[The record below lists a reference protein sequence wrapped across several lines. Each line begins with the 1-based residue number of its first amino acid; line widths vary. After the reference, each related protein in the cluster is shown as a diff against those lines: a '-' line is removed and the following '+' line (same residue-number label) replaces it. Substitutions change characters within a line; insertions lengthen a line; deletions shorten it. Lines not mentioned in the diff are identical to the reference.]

1 MLKLS
6 WKGVMANKVRLMLT
20 AIAIVLGVAFVAGS
34 YVFTDSLKAAF
45 DVLFEQEGQLN
56 DLVVRADQ
64 DFDLSFDV
72 GRIPESL
79 LDDLEALEGVEQA
92 VPFIQSY
99 AQLIDKDGEPI
110 GGNGP
115 PALGFSWIEGTEDVS
130 ALNLRSGRPP
140 LADGEILIDA
150 YTADAYGFSV
160 GEPIDVIL
168 LTGTETFEVTGIVS
182 FGDAD
187 NLLGATI
194 AAFELETAQR
204 VFDMEGELSQISI
217 MAAEGVDVAGL
228 QAEIAR
234 LLPEGTEVIS
244 GDVEIEEGKEQV
256 DEGVGFFNTAL
267 LVFALIAVFVG
278 GFIIQNTYRIIV
290 SQRTRELAMLRAVGA
305 TGRQVT
311 VMVFLEAFIVGVI
324 GSAIGIGVGILLAQV
339 LKSIFGA
346 IGFGFPEGPLTI
358 EPRTIVIAMAVG
370 VLITVGSAI
379 LPARK
384 ASGVAPIAAMR
395 EVGSTYFKSL
405 RLRMWAGLGVVAAG
419 AVMLFI
425 GLFGEVGSALLI
437 AGIGAGVVF
446 LGVAVLSPL
455 IARRFGMVFGAP
467 LPRLFG
473 VTGRLAQENAVRK
486 PRRTAATA
494 SALMIGVA
502 LVSVIAT
509 LAASVKSTLQDAVGS
524 EVIADFQIEASGFGD
539 PTSTGV
545 SPRLAQ
551 ELRAL
556 PEVAEV
562 SGYRIGVYRDPETLE
577 EAFLIGVDEHLDE
590 MVRMELSAGDFDE
603 LGPGRTVLDE
613 DLAADEGLA
622 VGDVF
627 TVEYPNGVVADLEVV
642 ALYGNSLFQGTSV
655 MISKEDFEANHNAR
669 LETMLMLNVADEFD
683 PVAARPAIEVV
694 VADYPNVEMSNAEEY
709 VDKVAGQI
717 DLVLNI
723 LTALLA
729 MAILI
734 ALLGIANTMALS
746 IMERRREIG
755 LLRAVGMTRRQTR
768 RMIRWEAVLIGVF
781 GAALGLVVG
790 VVLGVVMVMAIGE
803 GLQLTLPWADL
814 AVYLVAAALG
824 GVLAS
829 VLPARR
835 GARMDVLEAI
845 AYE

>member
-6 WKGVMANKVRLMLT
+6 WKSVLANKVRLMLT

-56 DLVVRADQ
+56 DLVVRAQQ
-64 DFDLSFDV
+64 DFELSFDV
-72 GRIPESL
+72 GTVPETL
-79 LDDLEALEGVEQA
+79 LPELESIEGVERA

-99 AQLIDKDGEPI
+99 AQLVDKDGAPI

-115 PALGFSWIEGTEDVS
+115 PTLGFSWVEGTEDVS
-130 ALNLRSGRPP
+130 ALNLRTGRPP
-140 LADGEILIDA
+140 QIGGEILIDA
-150 YTADAYGFSV
+150 YTADSNGFAV
-160 GEPIDVIL
+160 GDPIDVIL
-168 LTGTETFEVTGIVS
+168 LTGTETFEITGVVS

-194 AAFELETAQR
+194 AAFEMETAQR
-204 VFDMEGELSQISI
+204 VFGMEGEDSQISI
-217 MAAEGVDVAGL
+217 MATGEADVASL
-228 QAEIAR
+228 QQELASI
-234 LLPEGTEVIS
+234 LPEGVEVIT
-244 GDVEIEEGKEQV
+244 GDVEIEEGKQQV
-256 DEGVGFFNTAL
+256 EEGVGFFNTAL
-267 LVFALIAVFVG
+267 LVFAMIAVFVG

-339 LKSIFGA
+339 LKSAFGA

-358 EPRTIVIAMAVG
+358 ELRTIVIAMLVG
-370 VLITVGSAI
+370 VLITVSSAI

-395 EVGSTYFKSL
+395 DVGSTYFKSL
-405 RLRMWAGLGVVAAG
+405 RLRMWAGLGVLALG
-419 AVMLFI
+419 ALMLFV
-425 GLFGEVGSALLI
+425 GLFGDVAHGLLVT
-437 AGIGAGVVF
+437 GIGAAVVF
-446 LGVAVLSPL
+446 LGVAILSPL
-455 IARRFGMVFGAP
+455 IARRFGMIFGSP

-473 VTGRLAQENAVRK
+473 VTGLLAQQNAVRK

-509 LAASVKSTLQDAVGS
+509 LAASVKTTLQDAVGS
-524 EVIADFQIEASGFGD
+524 EVIADYQIEAKGFAD
-539 PTSTGV
+539 PTTTGV
-545 SPRLAQ
+545 SPQLA
-551 ELRAL
+551 EDLLAL
-556 PEVAEV
+556 PEVSAV

-577 EAFLIGVDEHLDE
+577 EAFLIGVDEYLDE
-590 MVRMELSAGDFDE
+590 MVRMELIAGEYGD
-603 LGPGRTVLDE
+603 LRPGTTVLDE
-613 DLAADEGLA
+613 DFAEDEDLQ

-627 TVEYPNGVVADLEVV
+627 VVEYPNGVIAPLEVV
-642 ALYGNSLFQGTSV
+642 ALYGNSLFQGTNV
-655 MISKEDFEANHNAR
+655 MISKPDFEANYNAG
-669 LETMLMLNVADEFD
+669 LETMLMLNVADGYD
-683 PVAARPAIEVV
+683 PVEARPTIEAA
-694 VADYPNVEMSNAEEY
+694 VAEYPNVEMSNAEEY
-709 VDKVAGQI
+709 VDKVAGQV

-790 VVLGVVMVMAIGE
+790 VVLGIVMVIAIGE
-803 GLQLTLPWADL
+803 GLQLTLPWVSL
-814 AVYLVAAALG
+814 GLYLVAAAFG

-835 GARMDVLEAI
+835 GSRMNVLEAI